1 MNKKKSRNFLTDIFE
16 DPNLLRL
23 FFIMVGAFV
32 LMAIIGAPKFVT
44 VSNIKSMLTQ
54 FPEIGILAIAVS
66 LAMLLGGI
74 NLSVVGIANLSG
86 IFCCQSI
93 IALQP
98 KIGIWP
104 SIVVGLI
111 VAMITGLL
119 CGWLNGILIAKL
131 GIPAMLATL
140 GSQEIFMGLGVGVT
154 KGAAVFGTPD
164 QFTFLGGDGPF
175 GIPAPFLVFVLVVI
189 IFTILLQRK
198 QYGLELYLV
207 GTNPKAARFSGIK
220 NTRVVI
226 MTHVYGG
233 ILSAI
238 AGIVVASRANSAKAS
253 YGSSYVLQCL
263 LVAILGGINPAGGA
277 GTITGVVMA
286 IVTLQFLSSGFNIL
300 RVDSYF
306 KTFIW
311 GAVLVGAMIMNYY
324 GNRHAERKKLAE
336 AEKAISE
343 KEHEEEQ
350 PAE

>member
-1 MNKKKSRNFLTDIFE
+1 
-16 DPNLLRL
+16 
-23 FFIMVGAFV
+23 
-32 LMAIIGAPKFVT
+32 
-44 VSNIKSMLTQ
+44 
-54 FPEIGILAIAVS
+54 
-66 LAMLLGGI
+66 
-74 NLSVVGIANLSG
+74 G
-86 IFCCQSI
+86 IFCCLSI

-98 KIGIWP
+98 KLGIWP
-104 SIVVGLI
+104 SIFIGLI
-111 VAMITGLL
+111 IAIITGLL

-164 QFTFLGGDGPF
+164 QFTFLGGDGPL
-175 GIPAPFLVFVLVVI
+175 GIPAPFIVFVLVVI

-207 GTNPKAARFSGIK
+207 GTNAKAARFSGIK
-220 NTRVVI
+220 NTKVII

-277 GTITGVVMA
+277 GTVTGVVMA
-286 IVTLQFLSSGFNIL
+286 ILTLQFLSSGFNIL

-311 GAVLVGAMIMNYY
+311 GAVLVGAMIMNFY
-324 GNRHAERKKLAE
+324 GNRYAEKKKQAA
-336 AEKAISE
+336 AEKAINE
-343 KEHEEEQ
+343 KEQE
-350 PAE
+350 AAN